1 MARKIGLGR
10 GLSALIPEEDF
21 PLKIGTGAVEAE
33 IDVGSGVEP
42 QPDPLELHVS
52 PLESVEPEVRGSPL
66 EPQPSPYEGVEPE
79 VRGSPLDDISD
90 EAAISALTS
99 IEYVPVEPDVFDESE
114 VSVEPEASVES
125 EVSVEPEASV
135 ESEVSVEPEVSVESE
150 VSVEPE
156 ASVESE
162 VPVEPEAS
170 VESEVSVEPEAS
182 VESEVPVEPEASVES
197 EVPVEPEASV
207 ESDVSV
213 EPEVPVEPEASVE
226 PEVPVSDEGGELTLS
241 RDAVMQI
248 AVDKLVPNPSQPR
261 KNFDETELQELA
273 DSIKEHGIIMP
284 IIAADT
290 GDGNY
295 TIIAGERR
303 TRAARLAGLEDVPV
317 IIRDYTD
324 LKRMEVSLIENIQRS
339 DLNPIEEATAY
350 KNLMDFSSLSQGD
363 LAARVGKNRSTVT
376 NALRLLKL
384 SAEVQ
389 KSLETG
395 EISSGHARAL
405 LSVTD
410 KKQRNKLFNE
420 ITAKGLSV
428 REVEKKA
435 SALNSASEASDG
447 SDSGGEKASKR
458 PPEIIE
464 MEEKFIEKL
473 GTKVTI
479 DGGLEKG
486 RIHIEYYSMEDL
498 DRLYGLLGD

>member
-1 MARKIGLGR
+1 MARKFGLGR
-10 GLSALIPEEDF
+10 GLSALIPEEIF
-21 PLKIGTGAVEAE
+21 GTKDEVKDEPPVEQQPEASAE
-33 IDVGSGVEP
+33 PAPVEP
-42 QPDPLELHVS
+42 EAIQLDVPVETDVPVEQDISVEPDMSDEAAITALTSIDYAP
-52 PLESVEPEVRGSPL
+52 VEPEVLVESEEPVEPEVPVESEEPVEPEVPVESEEPVEPEIPVESEVAGESEVAVEPEEPVEPEVL
-66 EPQPSPYEGVEPE
+66 VESEPQPSLLEGVEPE
-79 VRGSPLDDISD
+79 VRGSPL
-90 EAAISALTS
+90 
-99 IEYVPVEPDVFDESE
+99 
-114 VSVEPEASVES
+114 
-125 EVSVEPEASV
+125 
-135 ESEVSVEPEVSVESE
+135 
-150 VSVEPE
+150 
-156 ASVESE
+156 
-162 VPVEPEAS
+162 
-170 VESEVSVEPEAS
+170 
-182 VESEVPVEPEASVES
+182 
-197 EVPVEPEASV
+197 
-207 ESDVSV
+207 
-213 EPEVPVEPEASVE
+213 
-226 PEVPVSDEGGELTLS
+226 EVPVSEEGGDLPLS
-241 RDAVMQI
+241 RDAVVQI

-273 DSIKEHGIIMP
+273 DSIKEHGVIMP

-410 KKQRNKLFNE
+410 KKQLNKLFNE

-428 REVEKKA
+428 REAEKKA
-435 SALNSASEASDG
+435 SALNSAPEEGSGASG
-447 SDSGGEKASKR
+447 AEKVSKR
-458 PPEIIE
+458 PPEIVE

-498 DRLYGLLGD
+498 DRLYELLGDI